1 MTEQQVQAKRIKQ
14 LEDQGYYVIKLMKTN
29 KNGIPDLIALP
40 RGSDVLFSEIKTKK
54 GNLSPLQEYRLQEQ
68 KYIEDREA
76 IVVSVDFLLKLELY
90 PEEIATA
97 LLDSIYLMKRVVV
110 DDISLGVAVNIDASS
125 AVFFLVQFDML
136 TAYETRVRD
145 FSLITSDQYLDLV
158 LDKKVL
164 K

>member
-1 MTEQQVQAKRIKQ
+1 MYCSLKSKQ
-14 LEDQGYYVIKLMKTN
+14 KKVTFLHCKSIGCRNLRLL
-29 KNGIPDLIALP
+29 DL
-40 RGSDVLFSEIKTKK
+40 
-54 GNLSPLQEYRLQEQ
+54 QQ
-68 KYIEDREA
+68 KYIEDRGA

-110 DDISLGVAVNIDASS
+110 DDISLGVAINIDASS